1 MSALKI
7 CCGFAL
13 LVTPFAA
20 GLTYVPNIYLFIP
33 GLWCTLFL
41 GACIVPTCYGIMVS
55 SCPKELQNASS
66 AFGQIFFNM
75 FGYFMAPILSG
86 YVIDQFEG
94 EIRGLTWG
102 YRLILWSNIF
112 AVIFLAI
119 ALCIAFLRER
129 KVQRKEKRIE
139 RRRKSESE

>member
-1 MSALKI
+1 
-7 CCGFAL
+7 
-13 LVTPFAA
+13 
-20 GLTYVPNIYLFIP
+20 
-33 GLWCTLFL
+33 
-41 GACIVPTCYGIMVS
+41 
-55 SCPKELQNASS
+55 
-66 AFGQIFFNM
+66 
-75 FGYFMAPILSG
+75 MAPILSG

-139 RRRKSESE
+139 RRRKSESEQPDGVKQEDAVEDTSSSEG

>member
-1 MSALKI
+1 MLSALKLL
-7 CCGFAL
+7 CLFAL

-20 GLTYVPNIYLFIP
+20 GLTYVDSIYLFLP
-33 GLWCTLFL
+33 GLWCLLFL

-55 SCPKELQNASS
+55 SCPTELQSASS

-75 FGYFMAPILSG
+75 FGYFAAPIVSG

-94 EIRGLTWG
+94 ERNGLTWG
-102 YRLILWSNIF
+102 YRLILWSNAL
-112 AVIFLAI
+112 AVIFLSC

-129 KVQRKEKRIE
+129 KTARKEARE
-139 RRRKSESE
+139 HRRR